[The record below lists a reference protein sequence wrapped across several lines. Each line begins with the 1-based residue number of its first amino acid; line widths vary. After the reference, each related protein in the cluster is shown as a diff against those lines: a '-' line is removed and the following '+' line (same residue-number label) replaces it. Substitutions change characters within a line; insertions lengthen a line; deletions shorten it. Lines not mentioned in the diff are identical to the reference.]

1 MLATAPDGILLVD
14 KPQGISS
21 HRVVSIARRRLGLKK
36 IGHAGTLDP
45 MATGLLLL
53 GAGPSTRLL
62 THLVGLG
69 KTYTA
74 TIRLGVSTD
83 SDDADGTPTAAPG
96 VLDADVSDDAVAR
109 AVEAQTGV
117 IDQVPSTVSA
127 IKLDGRRAYDL
138 ARKGETVELRSRTV
152 TVSRFD
158 VTGRNDRTVPVD
170 GADVAVVDLDVV
182 VDCSSGT
189 YVRALARDVGAALGT
204 GGHLTALRR
213 TAVGPFDVADAVD
226 LEDDAVD
233 VAAALHRPADVARR
247 LFPEVRL
254 DTAAAKDLT
263 DGKRVAAEHPDDDGP
278 VAAVAEDDDRLVG
291 LVSVRR
297 GRLRVIT
304 NFPAPAQAA
313 PSRTAAA
320 RTEADA

>member
-1 MLATAPDGILLVD
+1 VLATAPDGILLVD

-74 TIRLGVSTD
+74 TIRLGVGTD
-83 SDDADGTPTAAPG
+83 SDDADGTPTSTHG
-96 VLDADVSDDAVAR
+96 VDGIDVSEGAVERAVA
-109 AVEAQTGV
+109 AQRGV
-117 IDQVPSTVSA
+117 IAQVPSTVSA
-127 IKLDGRRAYDL
+127 IKVDGRRAYDL
-138 ARKGETVELRSRTV
+138 ARKGEEVVLRSRTV

-158 VTGRNDRTVPVD
+158 VTGRNDRTVSVD
-170 GADVAVVDLDVV
+170 GRDVAVVDVDVV

-204 GGHLTALRR
+204 GAHLTALRR
-213 TAVGPFDVADAVD
+213 TAVGPFDVGSAID
-226 LEDDAVD
+226 LEDDGVD
-233 VAAALHRPADVARR
+233 VGAALVRPADVARR
-247 LFPEVRL
+247 LFDVVSL
-254 DTAAAKDLT
+254 DPAAAKDLS
-263 DGKRVAAEHPDDDGP
+263 DGKRVAVEHPDSDGP
-278 VAAVAEDDDRLVG
+278 VAAIATEDDRLVG

-297 GRLRVIT
+297 GRLRAIT
-304 NFPAPAQAA
+304 NFPAPAPAA
-313 PSRTAAA
+313 TGAGRT
-320 RTEADA
+320 TDGADA

>member
-1 MLATAPDGILLVD
+1 MLESPPDGILLVD

-83 SDDADGTPTAAPG
+83 SDDADGDPVAAAG
-96 VLDADVSDDAVAR
+96 VSGADVSEA
-109 AVEAQTGV
+109 AVEAAVAAQRGQ

-127 IKLDGRRAYDL
+127 IKVDGRRAYDL
-138 ARKGETVELRSRTV
+138 ARRGEEVVLRSRTV

-158 VTGRNDRTVPVD
+158 VTGREHHTVSVD
-170 GADVAVVDLDVV
+170 GADVQVVDLDVV
-182 VDCSSGT
+182 VSCSSGT

-204 GGHLTALRR
+204 GAHLTALRR
-213 TAVGPFDVADAVD
+213 IDVGPFHVDDALD
-226 LEDDAVD
+226 IEDDAVD
-233 VAAALHRPADVARR
+233 VRAALLRPVDVART
-247 LFPEVRL
+247 LFPTVAL
-254 DTAAAKDLT
+254 DAASAKDLA
-263 DGKRVAAEHPDDDGP
+263 DGKRVRAEHPDHEGP
-278 VAAVAEDDDRLVG
+278 VAAIASGSDRLVG

-297 GRLRVIT
+297 GQLRVIT
-304 NFPAPAQAA
+304 NFPTTTGA
-313 PSRTAAA
+313 
-320 RTEADA
+320 

>member
-1 MLATAPDGILLVD
+1 MLETVPDGILLVD

-53 GAGPSTRLL
+53 GVGASTRLL

-83 SDDADGTPTAAPG
+83 SDDADGTPTAAVG
-96 VLDADVSDDAVAR
+96 VADADVSEGTVERAVA
-109 AVEAQTGV
+109 AQRGQ

-127 IKLDGRRAYDL
+127 IKVDGRRAYDL
-138 ARKGETVELRSRTV
+138 ARKGETVELRSRSV

-158 VTGRNDRTVPVD
+158 VTARTEHTVTVD

-182 VDCSSGT
+182 VTCSSGT

-204 GGHLTALRR
+204 GAHLTALRR

-226 LEDDAVD
+226 VESEAVD
-233 VAAALHRPADVARR
+233 VRAALARPVDVARR
-247 LFPEVRL
+247 LFPTVAL
-254 DTAAAKDLT
+254 DAAAAKDLT
-263 DGKRVAAEHPDDDGP
+263 DGKRVAADHPDSDAP
-278 VAAVAEDDDRLVG
+278 VAAVAVADDRLVG

-297 GRLRVIT
+297 GQLRVIT
-304 NFPAPAQAA
+304 NFPAP
-313 PSRTAAA
+313 
-320 RTEADA
+320 TEARP

>member
-1 MLATAPDGILLVD
+1 VLASAPDGILLVD

-83 SDDADGTPTAAPG
+83 SDDADGTPTAATG
-96 VLDADVSDDAVAR
+96 VLGADVAPDAIERAVA
-109 AVEAQTGV
+109 AQRGV

-127 IKLDGRRAYDL
+127 IKVDGRRAYDL
-138 ARKGETVELRSRTV
+138 ARKGEEVVLRSRTV

-158 VTGRNDRTVPVD
+158 VTGRNDRTVTVD
-170 GADVAVVDLDVV
+170 GDEVAVVDLDVV

-204 GGHLTALRR
+204 GAHLVALRR
-213 TAVGPFDVADAVD
+213 TAVGPFDVADAID
-226 LEDDAVD
+226 LEDDDVD
-233 VAAALHRPADVARR
+233 VLAALDRPADVARR
-247 LFPEVRL
+247 LFDVVTL
-254 DTAAAKDLT
+254 DAAAAKDLT
-263 DGKRVAAEHPDDDGP
+263 DGKRVAAEHPDTDGP
-278 VAAVAEDDDRLVG
+278 VAAVADVDDRLVG

-304 NFPAPAQAA
+304 NFPAP
-313 PSRTAAA
+313 TATGTSAG
-320 RTEADA
+320 ADA

>member
-1 MLATAPDGILLVD
+1 MLESPPDGILLVD

-83 SDDADGTPTAAPG
+83 SDDADGDPTAATG
-96 VLDADVSDDAVAR
+96 VSGADVSDAAVETAVA
-109 AVEAQTGV
+109 AQRGT

-127 IKLDGRRAYDL
+127 IKVDGRRAYDL
-138 ARKGETVELRSRTV
+138 ARKGEEVVLKSRTV

-158 VTGRNDRTVPVD
+158 VTGRQEHTVSVD
-170 GADVAVVDLDVV
+170 GAEVQVVDLDVV
-182 VDCSSGT
+182 VACSSGT

-204 GGHLTALRR
+204 GAHLTALRR
-213 TAVGPFDVADAVD
+213 IDVGPFHV
-226 LEDDAVD
+226 DDAVD
-233 VAAALHRPADVARR
+233 IEDDSVDVRAALLRPVDVART
-247 LFPEVRL
+247 LFPTVAL
-254 DTAAAKDLT
+254 DPVAAKDLA
-263 DGKRVAAEHPDDDGP
+263 DGKRVRAEHPDHDGP
-278 VAAVAEDDDRLVG
+278 VAAIASGSDRLVG

-297 GRLRVIT
+297 GQLRVIT
-304 NFPAPAQAA
+304 NFP
-313 PSRTAAA
+313 TALSTPTGA
-320 RTEADA
+320 

>member
-1 MLATAPDGILLVD
+1 VLETAPDGILLVD

-36 IGHAGTLDP
+36 VGHAGTLDP

-53 GAGPSTRLL
+53 GIGPSTRLL

-83 SDDADGTPTAAPG
+83 SDDADGAPTAWVGTAA
-96 VLDADVSDDAVAR
+96 ADVSDA
-109 AVEAQTGV
+109 AVEAAVAAQRGE
-117 IDQVPSTVSA
+117 IAQVPSTVSA
-127 IKLDGRRAYDL
+127 IKVDGRRAYDL
-138 ARKGETVELRSRTV
+138 ARSGEEVVLKSRTV
-152 TVSRFD
+152 TVSQFD
-158 VTGRNDRTVPVD
+158 VTGRGDRVVSVG

-182 VDCSSGT
+182 VTCSSGT

-204 GGHLTALRR
+204 GAHLTALRR
-213 TAVGPFDVADAVD
+213 TRVGPFDVEDAVD

-233 VAAALHRPADVARR
+233 VRAALQRPVDVARR
-247 LFPEVRL
+247 LFPAVPL
-254 DTAAAKDLT
+254 DAVAAKDLA
-263 DGKRVAAEHPDDDGP
+263 DGKRVAAEHPDTDGP
-278 VAAVAEDDDRLVG
+278 VAAVATEGDRLVG

-297 GRLRVIT
+297 GLLRVIT
-304 NFPAPAQAA
+304 NFP
-313 PSRTAAA
+313 TAAQQVSGPSTGRGA
-320 RTEADA
+320 NA

>member
-1 MLATAPDGILLVD
+1 MLESAPDGILLVD

-21 HRVVSIARRRLGLKK
+21 HRAVSIARRRLGLKK

-83 SDDADGTPTAAPG
+83 SDDADGTPVAHAG
-96 VLDADVSDDAVAR
+96 VASADVSDAAIEAAVSR
-109 AVEAQTGV
+109 QRGP
-117 IDQVPSTVSA
+117 ISQVPSTVSA
-127 IKLDGRRAYDL
+127 IKVDGRRAYDL
-138 ARKGETVELRSRTV
+138 ARKGEAVTLAARSVTV
-152 TVSRFD
+152 TQFD
-158 VTGRNDRTVPVD
+158 VTGRNDHTVSVD
-170 GADVAVVDLDVV
+170 GVDTAVVDLDVV
-182 VDCSSGT
+182 VSCSSGT

-204 GGHLTALRR
+204 GAHLTALRR
-213 TAVGPFDVADAVD
+213 TMVGPFSVTDAID

-233 VAAALHRPADVARR
+233 VRAALARPADIARQ
-247 LFPEVRL
+247 LFPVVAL
-254 DTAAAKDLT
+254 DAVAAKDLA
-263 DGKRVAAEHPDDDGP
+263 DGKRISADHPDTDGP
-278 VAAVAEDDDRLVG
+278 VAAVTARDDRLVG

-297 GRLRVIT
+297 GLLRVIT
-304 NFPAPAQAA
+304 NFPTNGV
-313 PSRTAAA
+313 TA
-320 RTEADA
+320 

>member
-1 MLATAPDGILLVD
+1 MLETVPDGILLVD

-36 IGHAGTLDP
+36 VGHAGTLDP

-53 GAGPSTRLL
+53 GIGHSTRLL

-83 SDDADGTPTAAPG
+83 SDDADGTPTAATG
-96 VLDADVSDDAVAR
+96 VATADVTDEAVERAVAQQR
-109 AVEAQTGV
+109 GQ

-127 IKLDGRRAYDL
+127 IKVDGRRAYDL
-138 ARKGETVELRSRTV
+138 ARKGETVELQSRTV

-158 VTGRNDRTVPVD
+158 VTGRNDRTVTVD
-170 GADVAVVDLDVV
+170 GAEVPVVDLDVV
-182 VDCSSGT
+182 VTCSSGT
-189 YVRALARDVGAALGT
+189 YVRALARDVGATLGT
-204 GGHLTALRR
+204 GAHLTALRR
-213 TAVGPFDVADAVD
+213 TQVGPFDVADAID

-233 VAAALHRPADVARR
+233 VRAALARPADVARR
-247 LFPEVRL
+247 LFSSVSL
-254 DTAAAKDLT
+254 DAAAAKDLT
-263 DGKRVAAEHPDDDGP
+263 DGKRVAADHPDSDDP
-278 VAAVAEDDDRLVG
+278 VAAVAAADDRLVG

-297 GRLRVIT
+297 GLLRVIT
-304 NFPAPAQAA
+304 NFPAPAAA
-313 PSRTAAA
+313 PAPASQNGAHA
-320 RTEADA
+320 

>member
-1 MLATAPDGILLVD
+1 MVAPQPDGILLVD

-74 TIRLGVSTD
+74 TIRLGVGTD
-83 SDDADGTPTAAPG
+83 SDDADGTPTSTAGVAA
-96 VLDADVSDDAVAR
+96 ADVSDDAIER
-109 AVEAQTGV
+109 AVAAQRGV

-127 IKLDGRRAYDL
+127 IKVDGRRAYDL
-138 ARKGETVELRSRTV
+138 ARKGEEVVLRSRTV
-152 TVSRFD
+152 TVSRFV
-158 VTGRNDRTVPVD
+158 VTGREDHTVTVD
-170 GADVAVVDLDVV
+170 GVDVPVVDLDVV

-204 GGHLTALRR
+204 GAHLTALRR

-226 LEDDAVD
+226 LEDDSVD
-233 VAAALHRPADVARR
+233 VAAALARPADVARR
-247 LFPEVRL
+247 LFDVVAL
-254 DTAAAKDLT
+254 DAAAAKDLT
-263 DGKRVAAEHPDDDGP
+263 DGKRVAVEHPDHDGP
-278 VAAVAEDDDRLVG
+278 VAAVAQDDDRLVG

-304 NFPAPAQAA
+304 NFPAPAPVGTTTDGAHA
-313 PSRTAAA
+313 
-320 RTEADA
+320 

>member
-1 MLATAPDGILLVD
+1 MLATPPDGILLVD

-74 TIRLGVSTD
+74 TIRLGVGTD
-83 SDDADGTPTAAPG
+83 SDDADGTPTSAVG
-96 VLDADVSDDAVAR
+96 VVDADVSEDAVER
-109 AVEAQTGV
+109 AVAAQRGV

-127 IKLDGRRAYDL
+127 IKVDGRRAYDL
-138 ARKGETVELRSRTV
+138 ARKGEEVVLRSRTV
-152 TVSRFD
+152 TVSRFV
-158 VTGRNDRTVPVD
+158 VTGREDHTVTVD
-170 GADVAVVDLDVV
+170 GVGVPVVDLDVV

-204 GGHLTALRR
+204 GAHLTALRR

-226 LEDDAVD
+226 LEDDSVD
-233 VAAALHRPADVARR
+233 VAAALARPADVARR
-247 LFPEVRL
+247 LFDVVAL
-254 DTAAAKDLT
+254 DAAAAKDLT
-263 DGKRVAAEHPDDDGP
+263 DGKRVAVEHPDHDGP
-278 VAAVAEDDDRLVG
+278 VAAVAQEDDRLVG

-304 NFPAPAQAA
+304 NFPAPTTVGTTTDGAHA
-313 PSRTAAA
+313 
-320 RTEADA
+320 

>member
-1 MLATAPDGILLVD
+1 MLATPPDGILLVD

-74 TIRLGVSTD
+74 TIRLGVGTD
-83 SDDADGTPTAAPG
+83 SDDADGTPTSAVG
-96 VLDADVSDDAVAR
+96 VAGADVSDEAIEHAVA
-109 AVEAQTGV
+109 AQRGV

-127 IKLDGRRAYDL
+127 IKVDGRRAYDL
-138 ARKGETVELRSRTV
+138 ARKGEEVVLRSRTV
-152 TVSRFD
+152 TVSRFT
-158 VTGRNDRTVPVD
+158 VTGRDDHTVTVD
-170 GADVAVVDLDVV
+170 GVDVPVVDLDVV

-204 GGHLTALRR
+204 GAHLTALRR
-213 TAVGPFDVADAVD
+213 TAVGPFDVADALD
-226 LEDDAVD
+226 LEDDSVD
-233 VAAALHRPADVARR
+233 VAAALARPADVARR
-247 LFPEVRL
+247 LFDVVTL
-254 DTAAAKDLT
+254 DAAAAKDLT
-263 DGKRVAAEHPDDDGP
+263 DGKRVAVEHPDHDGP
-278 VAAVAEDDDRLVG
+278 VAAVAQEDDRLVG

-304 NFPAPAQAA
+304 NFPAPTTVGTTTDGAHA
-313 PSRTAAA
+313 
-320 RTEADA
+320 

>member
-69 KTYTA
+69 KTYTT
-74 TIRLGVSTD
+74 TIRLGIGTD
-83 SDDADGTPTAAPG
+83 SDDADGTPTSVTG
-96 VLDADVSDDAVAR
+96 VLDADVSEDAIERAVA
-109 AVEAQTGV
+109 AQRGV

-127 IKLDGRRAYDL
+127 IKVDGRRAYDL
-138 ARKGETVELRSRTV
+138 ARKGEEVVLRSRTV

-158 VTGRNDRTVPVD
+158 VTGRTDHTITVD
-170 GADVAVVDLDVV
+170 GTEVTVVDLDVV

-204 GGHLTALRR
+204 GAHLVALRR
-213 TAVGPFDVADAVD
+213 TAVGPFDVTDAVD
-226 LEDDAVD
+226 LEDDDVD
-233 VAAALHRPADVARR
+233 VAGALQRPADVARR
-247 LFPEVRL
+247 LFDVVML
-254 DTAAAKDLT
+254 DAAAAKDLT
-263 DGKRVAAEHPDDDGP
+263 DGKRVAADHPDSDGP
-278 VAAVAEDDDRLVG
+278 VAAVAEGGDRLVG

-297 GRLRVIT
+297 GLLRVIT
-304 NFPAPAQAA
+304 NFPAPSVPG
-313 PSRTAAA
+313 PSAGT
-320 RTEADA
+320 DA